1 MSTQAYKVKHGEAP
15 LPITTGI
22 RVRKDLPASQY
33 SGTFTQCSRA
43 YFEMISEYIRKKCKN
58 TAQIAFMLC

>member
-43 YFEMISEYIRKKCKN
+43 YFPKMIS
-58 TAQIAFMLC
+58 